1 MAPEAPGWQTLLGMG
16 VVIAALLVAGMALGW
31 LVDTLLETVPIFI
44 LVGLVLGI
52 AAAGSYTVVKFR
64 LYLKK

>member
-1 MAPEAPGWQTLLGMG
+1 MG

>member
-1 MAPEAPGWQTLLGMG
+1 GWQTLLGMG

>member
-16 VVIAALLVAGMALGW
+16 AVIATLLVAGMALGW
-31 LVDTLLETVPIFI
+31 LVDTLLGTVPIFI

-52 AAAGSYTVVKFR
+52 AAAGSYTVIKFR
-64 LYLKK
+64 LYLKN